1 MAAKTTSSPTQKKQK
16 NHWYN
21 NVADGYRIARR
32 SYPWIGWLMGGIGV
46 VASALGVLVGLLVGS
61 VVSSIIAGVL
71 GGAVIDLLVLSILM
85 RRALYAQL
93 EGRAGA
99 VYAVVSQIKR
109 GWIVGEQPIVATR
122 EQDLVW
128 RLVGRPGVVLISEG
142 PHSRVH
148 SLLVG
153 EARRVNRVAANV
165 PVTPLEVGTG
175 PGQVRL
181 GALERRVKRLKK
193 VLTKEEVPAVAAR
206 LSALAS
212 TAMPIPKGVDP
223 HHVHLSRRMLRGR

>member
-1 MAAKTTSSPTQKKQK
+1 MAAKTTSTSARKNQK

-21 NVADGYRIARR
+21 NVADGYRISRR
-32 SYPWIGWLMGGIGV
+32 TYPWIGWLLGGIGV
-46 VASALGVLVGLLVGS
+46 LGVALGVLVGVLTGS
-61 VVSSIIAGVL
+61 VVSWVVSGVL
-71 GGAVIDLLVLSILM
+71 LGLLADLLLLSFLM

-99 VYAVVSQIKR
+99 VYAVISQIKR
-109 GWIVGEQPIVATR
+109 GWIVDEQPLVATK

-148 SLLVG
+148 SLLVA

-165 PVTPLEVGTG
+165 PVIPLEVGTA
-175 PGQVRL
+175 PGQLRL
-181 GALERRVKRLKK
+181 AKLERRIKRLKR
-193 VLTKEEVPAVAAR
+193 VLTKEEVPAVSAR
-206 LSALAS
+206 LGALAS
-212 TAMPIPKGVDP
+212 TAMPIPKGIDP
-223 HHVHLSRRMLRGR
+223 SRVHMSRRALRGR